1 MNSIYSAIIIIDNIV
16 SIKKEKIM
24 DDYREIFLMQ
34 QTYATLFSLAN
45 KIQVKADKYLGAMTS
60 RQIMT
65 MVAIGHLQEGQTTL
79 NNIARKLGTTKQSV
93 KQIIT
98 IMERKGYVVTVPSQQ
113 DKRAVNVKITEYGKQ
128 ACMEVSERS
137 IYFFTDVFKDLKTEE
152 IETLWGLLKKLY
164 RFDGEEQ
171 DGFEEEGNVGIEVDQ
186 EELTRVIKEVGR
198 LRQET
203 NGK

>member
-65 MVAIGHLQEGQTTL
+65 MVAICHLQEDKTTL

-128 ACMEVSERS
+128 VCIEVSEKS

-203 NGK
+203 NSK

>member
-1 MNSIYSAIIIIDNIV
+1 
-16 SIKKEKIM
+16 M

-65 MVAIGHLQEGQTTL
+65 MVAIGHLQEDQTTL

-93 KQIIT
+93 KQVIT

-128 ACMEVSERS
+128 ACVEVSERS
-137 IYFFTDVFKDLKTEE
+137 VYFFANVFKDLKTEE

>member
-1 MNSIYSAIIIIDNIV
+1 MDN
-16 SIKKEKIM
+16 
-24 DDYREIFLMQ
+24 YREIFLMQ

-45 KIQVKADKYLGAMTS
+45 KIQVKADKYLGTMTS

-65 MVAIGHLQEGQTTL
+65 MVAIGHLQEDQTTL

-98 IMERKGYVVTVPSQQ
+98 IMERKGYVITVPSQQ

-128 ACMEVSERS
+128 VLMEVSEAS
-137 IYFFTDVFKDLKTEE
+137 IYFFADVFKDFKTEE
-152 IETLWGLLKKLY
+152 MEILWGLLKKLY

-186 EELTRVIKEVGR
+186 DQVTRLINEVGR
-198 LRQET
+198 LRNNTSKDKIQDASD
-203 NGK
+203 K

>member
-1 MNSIYSAIIIIDNIV
+1 MDSIYSAIIIIDNIV

-65 MVAIGHLQEGQTTL
+65 MVAIGHLQEDQTTL

-93 KQIIT
+93 KQVIT

-128 ACMEVSERS
+128 ACVEVSERS
-137 IYFFTDVFKDLKTEE
+137 VYFFANVFKDLKTEE